1 MIQRRSEEAGYQNM
15 LSRSAIYPASD
26 MQRLPVPGDMV
37 SWQVDLI
44 TKFKF
49 LVTQLRNHIKWHPC
63 KNLETRKSVS
73 KLNKFR

>member
-1 MIQRRSEEAGYQNM
+1 M

-49 LVTQLRNHIKWHPC
+49 LVTQLRNHIK
-63 KNLETRKSVS
+63 
-73 KLNKFR
+73 